1 MPGEL
6 SSTRALGPFKKETIG
21 KPAMEAFVA
30 GEPAT
35 LAGVASGGVDGFRYD
50 PSWMSMRRVGGGR
63 TAASS
68 GLVSIHRRFAGE
80 WIDFDDQRS
89 LRRRVWP
96 PRAPGCGG
104 SRSARCHRDD
114 ICTARICCFLLIQ
127 LRFFALGDHQ
137 TARF

>member
-50 PSWMSMRRVGGGR
+50 PSWMSMRRVGGRAEGR
-63 TAASS
+63 RIWACLDSS
-68 GLVSIHRRFAGE
+68 SLRWRVDRFRRPEIVAETGLAPTSPRVWRVSIC
-80 WIDFDDQRS
+80 S
-89 LRRRVWP
+89 MS
-96 PRAPGCGG
+96 
-104 SRSARCHRDD
+104 SR
-114 ICTARICCFLLIQ
+114 
-127 LRFFALGDHQ
+127 
-137 TARF
+137 